1 MCDPGSILCKDSQNV
16 TTQNITK
23 KKEILNFVFC
33 QMEVEWYWIL
43 TGKDKHDG
51 IRKMILGLPLR
62 NIIVNFCFSKK
73 WFGTIWMSFIWFVFF
88 ASIILDMLLLL
99 LHDMVS
105 KRQHSMYLF
114 TYNAFQGCH
123 SMCSINLQSNLL

>member
-43 TGKDKHDG
+43 TGKDKHNYCG
-51 IRKMILGLPLR
+51 IRKMILGLPLKNMIVHYVFLR
-62 NIIVNFCFSKK
+62 NGFRQFECLSSDLCF
-73 WFGTIWMSFIWFVFF
+73 
-88 ASIILDMLLLL
+88 
-99 LHDMVS
+99 LHLS
-105 KRQHSMYLF
+105 Y
-114 TYNAFQGCH
+114 
-123 SMCSINLQSNLL
+123 

>member
-43 TGKDKHDG
+43 TGKDIAALEKWY
-51 IRKMILGLPLR
+51 LGYHL
-62 NIIVNFCFSKK
+62 K
-73 WFGTIWMSFIWFVFF
+73 IWLYVMFF
-88 ASIILDMLLLL
+88 
-99 LHDMVS
+99 
-105 KRQHSMYLF
+105 
-114 TYNAFQGCH
+114 
-123 SMCSINLQSNLL
+123 

>member
-43 TGKDKHDG
+43 RGKDKHMAG
-51 IRKMILGLPLR
+51 LEKWYLGYHLEILLLIFVFLR
-62 NIIVNFCFSKK
+62 NGLGQFECLSSDLCF
-73 WFGTIWMSFIWFVFF
+73 
-88 ASIILDMLLLL
+88 
-99 LHDMVS
+99 LHLS
-105 KRQHSMYLF
+105 Y
-114 TYNAFQGCH
+114 
-123 SMCSINLQSNLL
+123 

>member
-43 TGKDKHDG
+43 TGKDIHNLAGLEKWYLGYHLE
-51 IRKMILGLPLR
+51 ILLFIFVFLR
-62 NIIVNFCFSKK
+62 NGLGQFECLSSDLCF
-73 WFGTIWMSFIWFVFF
+73 
-88 ASIILDMLLLL
+88 
-99 LHDMVS
+99 LHLS
-105 KRQHSMYLF
+105 Y
-114 TYNAFQGCH
+114 
-123 SMCSINLQSNLL
+123 